1 MKLLKIYTE
10 VLKDILSDKPLKVK
24 VYPKD
29 DYLEVVCAPY
39 TVVYCVPKDSFPFDL
54 NSKRL
59 SDGVSSSG
67 SLIPNNLV
75 ANLEKATIIG
85 YDMRMVDAKEYLV
98 ALLKVNPDD
107 EKERPVMVNKD
118 LLKNFDKDAEL
129 RIVNEVDRIHPVGVY
144 EKNNSG
150 DSALARLALP
160 IMRPNLTGGGNLV

>member
-118 LLKNFDKDAEL
+118 LLKNFYKDAEL
-129 RIVNEVDRIHPVGVY
+129 RIVNEVDRIHPVGVF
-144 EKNNSG
+144 EKNTSG
-150 DSALARLALP
+150 DYALAGLVLP
-160 IMRPNLTGGGNLV
+160 IMR

>member
-29 DYLEVVCAPY
+29 DYLEVICAPY
-39 TVVYCVPKDSFPFDL
+39 TVVYCVPRESFPFDL

-59 SDGVSSSG
+59 SDGVSETG
-67 SLIPNNLV
+67 SILPNKEMV
-75 ANLEKATIIG
+75 DSQKATIVG
-85 YDMRMVDAKEYLV
+85 YDMRIVDAKEYLV

-107 EKERPVMVNKD
+107 EKERPVMVNKG

-129 RIVNEVDRIHPVGVY
+129 RIVNEVDRIHPVGVF
-144 EKNNSG
+144 EKNTSG
-150 DSALARLALP
+150 DYALAVLVLP
-160 IMRPNLTGGGNLV
+160 IMR

>member
-29 DYLEVVCAPY
+29 DYLEVICAPY

-59 SDGVSSSG
+59 SEGVSETG
-67 SLIPNNLV
+67 SILPNNV
-75 ANLEKATIIG
+75 VVDSQKATIVG
-85 YDMRMVDAKEYLV
+85 YDMRTVDAKEYLA

-129 RIVNEVDRIHPVGVY
+129 RIVNEYDRIHLLGVF
-144 EKNNSG
+144 EKNTSG
-150 DSALARLALP
+150 DYALAGLVLP
-160 IMRPNLTGGGNLV
+160 IMR

>member
-1 MKLLKIYTE
+1 MIKFKEQDMKLLKIYTE

-29 DYLEVVCAPY
+29 DYLEVICAPY

-59 SDGVSSSG
+59 SEGVSETG
-67 SLIPNNLV
+67 SILPNNV
-75 ANLEKATIIG
+75 VVDSQKATIVG
-85 YDMRMVDAKEYLV
+85 YDMRTVDAKEYLA

-107 EKERPVMVNKD
+107 EKERPVMINKD

-129 RIVNEVDRIHPVGVY
+129 RIVNEVDRIHLVGVF
-144 EKNNSG
+144 EKNTSG
-150 DSALARLALP
+150 DYALAGLVLP
-160 IMRPNLTGGGNLV
+160 IMR

>member
-24 VYPKD
+24 IYPKS
-29 DYLEVVCAPY
+29 DYLEVICAPY

-59 SDGVSSSG
+59 SEGVSETG
-67 SLIPNNLV
+67 SILPNNV
-75 ANLEKATIIG
+75 VVDSQKATIVG
-85 YDMRMVDAKEYLV
+85 YDMRTVDAKEYLV

-107 EKERPVMVNKD
+107 EKERPVMVNKN

-129 RIVNEVDRIHPVGVY
+129 RIVNEVDRIHPVGVF
-144 EKNNSG
+144 EKNTSG
-150 DSALARLALP
+150 DYALAGLVLP
-160 IMRPNLTGGGNLV
+160 IIR

>member
-24 VYPKD
+24 IYPKS
-29 DYLEVVCAPY
+29 DYLKVICAPY

-59 SDGVSSSG
+59 SEGVSETG
-67 SLIPNNLV
+67 SILPNNV
-75 ANLEKATIIG
+75 VVDSQKATIVG
-85 YDMRMVDAKEYLV
+85 YDMRTVDAKEYLV
-98 ALLKVNPDD
+98 ALLKVNPED

-129 RIVNEVDRIHPVGVY
+129 RIVNEYDRIHPVGVF
-144 EKNNSG
+144 EKNTSG
-150 DSALARLALP
+150 DYALAGLVLP
-160 IMRPNLTGGGNLV
+160 IMR

>member
-29 DYLEVVCAPY
+29 DYLEVICAPY

-59 SDGVSSSG
+59 SEGVSETG
-67 SLIPNNLV
+67 SILPNNV
-75 ANLEKATIIG
+75 VVDSQKATIVG
-85 YDMRMVDAKEYLV
+85 YDMRTVDAKEYLV

-129 RIVNEVDRIHPVGVY
+129 RIVNEVDRIHLLGVF
-144 EKNNSG
+144 EKNTSG
-150 DSALARLALP
+150 DYALAGLVLP
-160 IMRPNLTGGGNLV
+160 IMR

>member
-29 DYLEVVCAPY
+29 DYQEVICAPY

-59 SDGVSSSG
+59 SEGVSETG
-67 SLIPNNLV
+67 SILPNNV
-75 ANLEKATIIG
+75 VVDSQKATIVG
-85 YDMRMVDAKEYLV
+85 YDMRTVDAKEYLV

-107 EKERPVMVNKD
+107 EKERPVMINKD

-129 RIVNEVDRIHPVGVY
+129 RIVNEVDRIHLVGVF
-144 EKNNSG
+144 EKNTSG
-150 DSALARLALP
+150 DYALAGLVLP
-160 IMRPNLTGGGNLV
+160 IMR